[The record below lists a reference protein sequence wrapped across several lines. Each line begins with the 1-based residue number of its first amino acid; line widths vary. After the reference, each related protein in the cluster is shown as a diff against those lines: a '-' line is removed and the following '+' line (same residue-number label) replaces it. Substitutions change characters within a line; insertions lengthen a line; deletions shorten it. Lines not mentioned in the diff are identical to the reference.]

1 MSPDTS
7 KSATEAK
14 TKDAKGKVK
23 EKLGWAAGD
32 REVEAKGR
40 VEREQAAAEEGGM
53 GTDDVESVEGAEQE
67 VRRSN
72 EEID

>member
-1 MSPDTS
+1 MSSDTS
-7 KSATEAK
+7 KSA
-14 TKDAKGKVK
+14 KDAKGKVK

-40 VEREQAAAEEGGM
+40 VEQEEAAAEDGRMDG
-53 GTDDVESVEGAEQE
+53 DAVESVEGAEQE

>member
-7 KSATEAK
+7 KSA
-14 TKDAKGKVK
+14 KDAKGKVK

-40 VEREQAAAEEGGM
+40 VEREEAAAETGRMDG
-53 GTDDVESVEGAEQE
+53 DAVESVEGAEQE

>member
-1 MSPDTS
+1 MSPDAS
-7 KSATEAK
+7 SA
-14 TKDAKGKVK
+14 KDAKGKAK

-32 REVEAKGR
+32 REFEAEGR
-40 VEREQAAAEEGGM
+40 VEREEAAAETGQMDG
-53 GTDDVESVEGAEQE
+53 DAVPSVEEVEGE

>member
-1 MSPDTS
+1 MTPDAG
-7 KSATEAK
+7 KSASA
-14 TKDAKGKVK
+14 KDAKGKIK
-23 EKLGWAAGD
+23 QKLGWAAGD

-40 VEREQAAAEEGGM
+40 VEREEAAADEGRM
-53 GTDDVESVEGAEQE
+53 DSDAVESVEGAEQE

>member
-1 MSPDTS
+1 MSPDAS
-7 KSATEAK
+7 KSA
-14 TKDAKGKVK
+14 KDAKGKAK

-40 VEREQAAAEEGGM
+40 VEQEEAAAEDGRMDG
-53 GTDDVESVEGAEQE
+53 DAVESVEGAEQE

>member
-1 MSPDTS
+1 MSSDTS
-7 KSATEAK
+7 KSA
-14 TKDAKGKVK
+14 KDAKSKVK

-40 VEREQAAAEEGGM
+40 VEQEEVAA
-53 GTDDVESVEGAEQE
+53 DDGRMDGDAVESVDGAEQE

>member
-1 MSPDTS
+1 MSPDVDG
-7 KSATEAK
+7 SAKGAK
-14 TKDAKGKVK
+14 GAKGKAK

-40 VEREQAAAEEGGM
+40 VERQEAVAQAEKM
-53 GTDDVESVEGAEQE
+53 DDGAVESVEEAEQE